1 MGIFCIFYVFLSHLS
16 LHDEPDG
23 ERDVR
28 RVLSGLTVEGSHH
41 DVVRRE
47 RERERVMTM
56 MRFTTA
62 GEEQEEEEMEERAVA
77 AEVRRGQLGVTR
89 DRAVRVQQPG
99 NTTIY

>member
-1 MGIFCIFYVFLSHLS
+1 MGIFCIFNVFLSHLS

-47 RERERVMTM
+47 RERER
-56 MRFTTA
+56 
-62 GEEQEEEEMEERAVA
+62 E
-77 AEVRRGQLGVTR
+77 
-89 DRAVRVQQPG
+89 
-99 NTTIY
+99 